1 MTVLEA
7 HSFFRY
13 DAVKWLPG
21 TVTTWDILTP
31 TSNSNRDLDTQYQ
44 ESPSKSLAS
53 ILSSLS
59 MPHDS
64 SLHVHAWEVQ
74 LVSTQ
79 FPDILGAVVQ
89 ELINA
94 NPGRKLNEVL
104 MSLIKTTFLKA
115 KFILTVQARLF

>member
-1 MTVLEA
+1 
-7 HSFFRY
+7 
-13 DAVKWLPG
+13 
-21 TVTTWDILTP
+21 
-31 TSNSNRDLDTQYQ
+31 
-44 ESPSKSLAS
+44 
-53 ILSSLS
+53 

-115 KFILTVQARLF
+115 KFILTVQADFLQAFFSQLLKLRSTCEDLSSI